1 MFCCC
6 CCFFFFRIYSLASED
21 VVSQL
26 ELLLQGGLDL
36 PAELINLLHDLTALL
51 SLLYLIIPLSL
62 KSTSV
67 LIYLF
72 IIIFFAMILLRN
84 HLP

>member
-1 MFCCC
+1 
-6 CCFFFFRIYSLASED
+6 
-21 VVSQL
+21 VSQL

-36 PAELINLLHDLTALL
+36 PAGLINLLHDLTALL

-67 LIYLF
+67 LFFFLLLLLL
-72 IIIFFAMILLRN
+72 FFAMILLRN

>member
-1 MFCCC
+1 M
-6 CCFFFFRIYSLASED
+6 IYSLASED

-67 LIYLF
+67 LF
-72 IIIFFAMILLRN
+72 FFVVVVFFFFAMILLRN